1 MRGSGN
7 QSAPAQALRIGPQDA
22 PRDEPPSAVAMRVSV
37 CFEELRGAVCGYLL
51 TLCRRPEE
59 AEEITQEAF
68 LRLYSHLAGGNE
80 LRNPKAWLFRVS
92 HNLAINHVKR
102 RGLAQ
107 SAEPAFETEECGEPA
122 APEPDPERQVL
133 EKERSTGLRTAIRN
147 LTDHQR
153 RCLYL
158 RAEGL
163 RYREIA
169 ETLDI
174 SVSSV
179 VETLTRAVERLRKT
193 SDGSF

>member
-1 MRGSGN
+1 LTGSGI
-7 QSAPAQALRIGPQDA
+7 QAVPAQALRIGPQHTQ
-22 PRDEPPSAVAMRVSV
+22 RDGPLSAAAIQVSV
-37 CFEELRGAVCGYLL
+37 CFEELRGAISGYIV

-59 AEEITQEAF
+59 AEEIMQEAF
-68 LRLYSHLAGGNE
+68 LRLYSHLASGNE

-92 HNLAINHVKR
+92 HNMAINHMKQ
-102 RGLAQ
+102 RGLARTP
-107 SAEPAFETEECGEPA
+107 EPPLETEEYGELS
-122 APEPDPERQVL
+122 APEPDPERRVL
-133 EKERSTGLRTAIRN
+133 ERERSTRLRTAIQN
-147 LTDHQR
+147 LTEHQR

-179 VETLTRAVERLRKT
+179 VETLARAVERLRKT
-193 SDGSF
+193 SNGSF